1 MESYLIFDLVIIIFI
16 FLSAIFSFS
25 RGFSQEILSLVSWLS
40 AFFISYLFSNKFIYI
55 TQFIID
61 NSLISKIV
69 TYFVVFVASLFLLS
83 YLTGKFSSTIKKST
97 VGMLDRSLG
106 FIFGVARGYVLLC
119 LCFFVINSFYV
130 DKVPKWLEKSKMN
143 YVLMYGS
150 IKVVSLFDK
159 ENTSVNMLKNK
170 IKNKSEMLFEK
181 SIDSHIRREKSLNFN
196 DGYKKE
202 DREELEYLIEN
213 IE

>member
-1 MESYLIFDLVIIIFI
+1 M
-16 FLSAIFSFS
+16 
-25 RGFSQEILSLVSWLS
+25 
-40 AFFISYLFSNKFIYI
+40 
-55 TQFIID
+55 
-61 NSLISKIV
+61 
-69 TYFVVFVASLFLLS
+69 
-83 YLTGKFSSTIKKST
+83 
-97 VGMLDRSLG
+97 
-106 FIFGVARGYVLLC
+106 LC